1 MAFTINKDLVFA
13 DSKQFIKSS
22 LEELVLNLSDGDF
35 KHLTQEF
42 SSKNLKLLKTKG
54 TFPYEY
60 MDSFERF
67 SEIKLPD
74 KNIFT
79 GF

>member
-1 MAFTINKDLVFA
+1 MAFTINKDLVFV

-42 SSKNLKLLKTKG
+42 SSKNLKLLKPKG

-60 MDSFERF
+60 MDSFVRF

-74 KNIFT
+74 KNIFI

>member
-1 MAFTINKDLVFA
+1 MAFTINKDLVFTE
-13 DSKQFIKSS
+13 SKQFMKSS
-22 LEELVLNLSDGDF
+22 LEELVLNSSDGDF

-42 SSKNLKLLKTKG
+42 SSKNLKLLKPKDA
-54 TFPYEY
+54 FPYEY
-60 MDSFERF
+60 MDSFERL

-74 KNIFT
+74 KNIFI